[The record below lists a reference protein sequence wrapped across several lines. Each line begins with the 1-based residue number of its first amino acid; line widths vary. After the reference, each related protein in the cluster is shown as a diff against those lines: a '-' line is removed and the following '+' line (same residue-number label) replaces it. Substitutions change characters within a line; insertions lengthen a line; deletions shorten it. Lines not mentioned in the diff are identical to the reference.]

1 MRAKVKKTRPYA
13 ADAAKLSKLMDE
25 AGFLTITAGAEALD
39 ISSRALQYHL
49 SGNRPVPR
57 QTMLAMTWLA
67 NKSAYEA
74 MEEAMRKPGNR
85 Y

>member
-49 SGNRPVPR
+49 SGNRPVPK

-67 NKSAYEA
+67 KKHEFEVLQESA
-74 MEEAMRKPGNR
+74 K
-85 Y
+85 